1 MIYLIESG
9 NFYKIGF
16 TENLKSRMKQYATH
30 NPDYRLI
37 DNFDGDKEDEKELHE
52 LCKEFH
58 HSLEW
63 FNKDERVLEIFQE
76 YKNSNMNIYNKKIK
90 DLKFILEKLKNNCKY
105 LYEIS
110 NKHESILY
118 QILDI
123 NKEILAEL
131 RRINSLQERYDINII
146 DLKSRLNYL
155 EYQFQED

>member
-16 TENLKSRMKQYATH
+16 TENLKSRMKQYTTH

-63 FNKDERVLEIFQE
+63 FNKDERILEIFQE
-76 YKNSNMNIYNKKIK
+76 YKNFNMNIYNKEIK
-90 DLKFILEKLKNNCKY
+90 ALKCKFKKYIIIINSNFVFICFLNYNLEKL
-105 LYEIS
+105 L
-110 NKHESILY
+110 
-118 QILDI
+118 
-123 NKEILAEL
+123 
-131 RRINSLQERYDINII
+131 SLVSDFA
-146 DLKSRLNYL
+146 LS
-155 EYQFQED
+155 

>member
-1 MIYLIESG
+1 
-9 NFYKIGF
+9 
-16 TENLKSRMKQYATH
+16 
-30 NPDYRLI
+30 
-37 DNFDGDKEDEKELHE
+37 
-52 LCKEFH
+52 
-58 HSLEW
+58 
-63 FNKDERVLEIFQE
+63 
-76 YKNSNMNIYNKKIK
+76 MNIYNKKIK

-105 LYEIS
+105 LYEIN

-146 DLKSRLNYL
+146 NLKSRLNYL

>member
-16 TENLKSRMKQYATH
+16 TENLKSRMKQYTIH

-63 FNKDERVLEIFQE
+63 FNKDERILEIFQE
-76 YKNSNMNIYNKKIK
+76 YKNFNMNIYNKEIK
-90 DLKFILEKLKNNCKY
+90 ALKCKFKKLKNNYDY
-105 LYEIS
+105 LYETS
-110 NKHESILY
+110 NKHDRIL
-118 QILDI
+118 QEVLDI
-123 NKEILAEL
+123 NKEILTEL
-131 RRINSLQERYDINII
+131 KKVYSTQEKSNIDII

-155 EYQFQED
+155 ETQFQED